1 MKSSRSYTG
10 SRQCIGAVSLHK
22 EHQMQLIR
30 KAREANDMAREP
42 ECYRDILEGLLTAS
56 GGKRILNQTDVS
68 RLLNKSRG
76 WVIKRIGIKNGGIAV
91 EALAMKLAKEFC

>member
-1 MKSSRSYTG
+1 MKSSRSFTG
-10 SRQCIGAVSLHK
+10 SRQCIGSVSLHK

-56 GGKRILNQTDVS
+56 EGKRILNQTDVS

-76 WVIKRIGIKNGGIAV
+76 WVIKRIGVSKGGIAI

>member
-1 MKSSRSYTG
+1 MKGSRSYTG
-10 SRQCIGAVSLHK
+10 SLQCIGSVSLHK
-22 EHQMQLIR
+22 EHQMQLI
-30 KAREANDMAREP
+30 KQCREANDIAREP

-56 GGKRILNQTDVS
+56 EGKRILNQTDVS
-68 RLLNKSRG
+68 RILNKSRG